1 MSPPVCASGGH
12 TVPGAEDQV
21 TGASWGGA
29 LAIAKLVIL
38 PYGIDMLVT
47 RAESRAVWV
56 RIDAAAM
63 LAGLVMRFLIDR
75 GIPSM
80 TIAPRKHL
88 VWIPLALLS
97 LLLVAGCGSAESRKA
112 RHMEKGQEFLAAGN
126 FEKARL
132 EFRDALEIFPKDSG
146 ARNENGVVEE
156 KLGNLREAAHF
167 YQGAIDSDK
176 DNVRARANLGRL
188 YAMSGAAD
196 KAIETVDPG
205 FDKHP
210 DDVDLLTVR
219 AAARLQLNDVSGAL
233 TDAERAVQLAPANEN
248 AISVLAGIYKSQGQ
262 ADKAQALLDDAIKK
276 SPNTIDLRLVL
287 AQLDSSLGKKAEV
300 ESLLLDLVRLKPD
313 EKAHR
318 LRLAQF
324 YSRTDQADAAEKVL
338 RDGVKA
344 LPEQRELKTALV
356 DFLAARRS
364 REIAESELTTLIA
377 ASPNDYELKLL
388 QASFYEQG
396 KEIAKA
402 ETVYKDVIAA
412 AKLEGPGITAR
423 DRLAA
428 LLVQLNDI
436 PAAEKLIAEVLARS
450 PRDNDALILRG
461 NLALAHSDPKS
472 AISDLRAVLQDQP
485 NAIGVMR
492 SLARAHLANGEPAL
506 AEETMRHAVEASP
519 NDAATRLDFAQL
531 LAQLGKPDRAKP
543 VVEELVKLQPN
554 NMQVL
559 DLEFKV
565 AAATKDFVT
574 AKAAADAMVALQPK
588 LVLGF
593 YYQGQLA
600 ESDKRLDEAL
610 RLYSTALELQP
621 EAAEPL
627 QAVTRVLVNLKR
639 APDALKRLDDYST
652 RYPKAAFAL
661 NLKGEVLVSN
671 GRAAESIPVFKMAI
685 ERDPNWWMPYRNL
698 AIAQSRADKNNEET
712 IATLQSGISK
722 ASIPEPLESEL
733 ATLYERDGKVDDAVQ
748 VYEAALRQN
757 PKSDVTAN
765 NLAMLLASYKK
776 DARSLDRAK
785 ELSRRF
791 ATSTNANF
799 LDTYGWVLYKRGEAQ
814 AAITALQNSLT
825 KAPDQ
830 PIFLYHL
837 GMAQAL
843 AGQAAAARES
853 LTRSLQSGKD
863 FNGMDEAK
871 ATLDKLPKDAPD
883 DTVPSKS

>member
-1 MSPPVCASGGH
+1 
-12 TVPGAEDQV
+12 
-21 TGASWGGA
+21 
-29 LAIAKLVIL
+29 
-38 PYGIDMLVT
+38 
-47 RAESRAVWV
+47 
-56 RIDAAAM
+56 
-63 LAGLVMRFLIDR
+63 
-75 GIPSM
+75 M
-80 TIAPRKHL
+80 TSAPRKHL
-88 VWIPLALLS
+88 VWMPLALLS
-97 LLLVAGCGSAESRKA
+97 VLLVAGCGGAESRKA

-126 FEKARL
+126 FEKARV
-132 EFRDALEIFPKDSG
+132 EFRNALQILPTDSDARF
-146 ARNENGVVEE
+146 ENGVVDE
-156 KLGNLREAAHF
+156 KLGNLREAAQF
-167 YQGAIDSDK
+167 FQGAIDSNK
-176 DNVRARANLGRL
+176 DNARARASLGRL
-188 YAMSGAAD
+188 YAMSGAPD

-205 FDKHP
+205 LANHP
-210 DDVDLLTVR
+210 DDADLLTVR
-219 AAARLQLNDVSGAL
+219 AAARIQLKDVSGAL

-248 AISVLAGIYKSQGQ
+248 AVSVLAGIYKSQGQ
-262 ADKAQALLDDAIKK
+262 ADKAQALLEDAIKK
-276 SPNTIDLRLVL
+276 SPNTVDLRLVL
-287 AQLDSSLGKKAEV
+287 AQLDSSLGKKTEV

-324 YSRTDQADAAEKVL
+324 YVRTDQADAAEKVL

-377 ASPNDYELKLL
+377 ASPNDYELKFL

-396 KEIAKA
+396 KEFAKA
-402 ETVYKDVIAA
+402 EAVYKDVIAS

-423 DRLAA
+423 DRFAA

-436 PAAEKLIAEVLARS
+436 PAAEKLIAEVLAQS

-461 NLALAHSDPKS
+461 NLALAHSDPKT
-472 AISDLRAVLQDQP
+472 AISDLRAVLRDQP

-492 SLARAHLANGEPAL
+492 TLARAHLANGEPAL
-506 AEETMRHAVEASP
+506 AEETMRRAVEANP
-519 NDAATRLDFAQL
+519 NDAAASLDFAQL
-531 LAQLGKPDRAKP
+531 LAQLGKPDQAKP
-543 VVEELVKLQPN
+543 VIEELVKRQPN
-554 NMQVL
+554 NMQAL
-559 DLEFKV
+559 DVEFKV

-588 LVLGF
+588 LGLGF

-621 EAAEPL
+621 EASEPL

-639 APDALKRLDDYST
+639 SPDALRRLDDYSA
-652 RYPKAAFAL
+652 RYPKAAFAV

-685 ERDPNWWMPYRNL
+685 EREPKWWLPYRNL
-698 AIAQSRADKNNEET
+698 SIAQSIADKNNDAA
-712 IATLQSGISK
+712 IATLQAGIGK
-722 ASIPEPLESEL
+722 AAAPETLETQL
-733 ATLYERDGKVDDAVQ
+733 ASLYERTAKVDNALQ
-748 VYEAALRQN
+748 VYETAMQQN
-757 PKSDVTAN
+757 PASDVVAN
-765 NLAMLLASYKK
+765 NLAMLLVTYKK

-799 LDTYGWVLYKRGEAQ
+799 LDTYGWVLYKRGEAA

-830 PIFLYHL
+830 PVLLYHL

-843 AGQAAAARES
+843 AGQAAAARDS
-853 LTRSLQSGKD
+853 LTRSLQSGKN

-871 ATLDKLPKDAPD
+871 ATLDKLAKDAPD
-883 DTVPSKS
+883 NTVPSKS

>member
-1 MSPPVCASGGH
+1 
-12 TVPGAEDQV
+12 
-21 TGASWGGA
+21 
-29 LAIAKLVIL
+29 
-38 PYGIDMLVT
+38 
-47 RAESRAVWV
+47 
-56 RIDAAAM
+56 
-63 LAGLVMRFLIDR
+63 
-75 GIPSM
+75 M
-80 TIAPRKHL
+80 TSAPRKHL
-88 VWIPLALLS
+88 VWMPLALLS
-97 LLLVAGCGSAESRKA
+97 VLLVAGCGGAESRKA

-126 FEKARL
+126 FEKARV
-132 EFRDALEIFPKDSG
+132 EFRNALQILPTDSDARF
-146 ARNENGVVEE
+146 ENGVVDE
-156 KLGNLREAAHF
+156 KLGNLREAAQF
-167 YQGAIDSDK
+167 FQGAIDSNK
-176 DNVRARANLGRL
+176 DNARARASLGRL
-188 YAMSGAAD
+188 YAMSGAPD

-205 FDKHP
+205 LANHP
-210 DDVDLLTVR
+210 DDADLLTVR
-219 AAARLQLNDVSGAL
+219 AAARIQLKDVSGAL

-248 AISVLAGIYKSQGQ
+248 AVSVLAGIYKSQGQ
-262 ADKAQALLDDAIKK
+262 ADKAQALLEDAIKK
-276 SPNTIDLRLVL
+276 SPNTVDLRLVL
-287 AQLDSSLGKKAEV
+287 AQLDSSLGKKTEV

-324 YSRTDQADAAEKVL
+324 YVRTDQADAAEKVL

-377 ASPNDYELKLL
+377 ASPNDYELKFL

-396 KEIAKA
+396 KEFAKA
-402 ETVYKDVIAA
+402 EAVYKDVIAS

-423 DRLAA
+423 DRFAA

-436 PAAEKLIAEVLARS
+436 PAAEKLIAEVLAQS

-461 NLALAHSDPKS
+461 NLALAHSDPKT
-472 AISDLRAVLQDQP
+472 AISDLRAVLRDQP

-492 SLARAHLANGEPAL
+492 TLARAHLANGEPAL
-506 AEETMRHAVEASP
+506 AEETMRRAVEANP
-519 NDAATRLDFAQL
+519 NDAAASLDFAQL
-531 LAQLGKPDRAKP
+531 LAQLGKPDQAKP
-543 VVEELVKLQPN
+543 VIEELVKRQPN
-554 NMQVL
+554 NMQAL
-559 DLEFKV
+559 DVEFKV

-588 LVLGF
+588 LGLGF

-621 EAAEPL
+621 EASEPL
-627 QAVTRVLVNLKR
+627 QAVIRVLVNLKR
-639 APDALKRLDDYST
+639 SPDALKRLDDYSA
-652 RYPKAAFAL
+652 RYPKAAFAV

-685 ERDPNWWMPYRNL
+685 EREPKWWLPYRNL
-698 AIAQSRADKNNEET
+698 SIAQSIADKNNDAA
-712 IATLQSGISK
+712 IATLQAGIGNAAAPETLETQL
-722 ASIPEPLESEL
+722 AS
-733 ATLYERDGKVDDAVQ
+733 LYERTAKVDNALQ
-748 VYEAALRQN
+748 VYETAMQQN
-757 PKSDVTAN
+757 PASDVVAN
-765 NLAMLLASYKK
+765 NLAMLLVTYKK

-799 LDTYGWVLYKRGEAQ
+799 LDTYGWVLYKRGEAA

-830 PIFLYHL
+830 PVLLYHL

-843 AGQAAAARES
+843 AGQAAAARDS
-853 LTRSLQSGKD
+853 LTRSLQSGKN

-871 ATLDKLPKDAPD
+871 ATLDKLAKDAPD
-883 DTVPSKS
+883 NTVPSKS

>member
-1 MSPPVCASGGH
+1 M
-12 TVPGAEDQV
+12 
-21 TGASWGGA
+21 
-29 LAIAKLVIL
+29 
-38 PYGIDMLVT
+38 
-47 RAESRAVWV
+47 
-56 RIDAAAM
+56 
-63 LAGLVMRFLIDR
+63 
-75 GIPSM
+75 
-80 TIAPRKHL
+80 
-88 VWIPLALLS
+88 PLALLS
-97 LLLVAGCGSAESRKA
+97 VLLVAGCGGAESRKA

-126 FEKARL
+126 FEKARV
-132 EFRDALEIFPKDSG
+132 EFRNALQILPTDSDARF
-146 ARNENGVVEE
+146 ENGVVDE
-156 KLGNLREAAHF
+156 KLGNLREAAQF
-167 YQGAIDSDK
+167 FQGAIDSNK
-176 DNVRARANLGRL
+176 DNARARASLGRL
-188 YAMSGAAD
+188 YAMSGAPD

-205 FDKHP
+205 LANHP
-210 DDVDLLTVR
+210 DDADLLTVR
-219 AAARLQLNDVSGAL
+219 AAARIQLKDVSGAL

-248 AISVLAGIYKSQGQ
+248 AVSVLAGIYKSQGQ
-262 ADKAQALLDDAIKK
+262 ADKAQALLEDAIKK
-276 SPNTIDLRLVL
+276 SPNTVDLRLVL
-287 AQLDSSLGKKAEV
+287 AQLDSSLGKKTEV

-324 YSRTDQADAAEKVL
+324 YVRTDQADAAEKVL

-377 ASPNDYELKLL
+377 ASPNDYELKFL

-396 KEIAKA
+396 KEFAKA
-402 ETVYKDVIAA
+402 EAVYKDVIAS

-423 DRLAA
+423 DRFAA

-436 PAAEKLIAEVLARS
+436 PAAEKLIAEVLAQS

-461 NLALAHSDPKS
+461 NLALAHSDPKT
-472 AISDLRAVLQDQP
+472 AISDLRAVLRDQP

-492 SLARAHLANGEPAL
+492 TLARAHLANGEPAL
-506 AEETMRHAVEASP
+506 AEETMRRAVEANP
-519 NDAATRLDFAQL
+519 NDAAASLDFAQL
-531 LAQLGKPDRAKP
+531 LAQLGKPDQAKP
-543 VVEELVKLQPN
+543 VIEELVKRQPN
-554 NMQVL
+554 NMQAL
-559 DLEFKV
+559 DVEFKV

-588 LVLGF
+588 LGLGF

-621 EAAEPL
+621 EASEPL
-627 QAVTRVLVNLKR
+627 QAVIRVLVNLKR
-639 APDALKRLDDYST
+639 SPDALKRLDDYSA
-652 RYPKAAFAL
+652 RYPKAAFAV

-685 ERDPNWWMPYRNL
+685 EREPKWWLPYRNL
-698 AIAQSRADKNNEET
+698 SIAQSIADKNNDAA
-712 IATLQSGISK
+712 IATLQAGIGNAAAPETLETQL
-722 ASIPEPLESEL
+722 AS
-733 ATLYERDGKVDDAVQ
+733 LYERTAKVDNALQ
-748 VYEAALRQN
+748 VYETAMQQN
-757 PKSDVTAN
+757 PASDVVAN
-765 NLAMLLASYKK
+765 NLAMLLVTYKK

-799 LDTYGWVLYKRGEAQ
+799 LDTYGWVLYKRGEAA

-830 PIFLYHL
+830 PVLLYHL

-843 AGQAAAARES
+843 AGQAAAARDS
-853 LTRSLQSGKD
+853 LTRSLQSGKN

-871 ATLDKLPKDAPD
+871 ATLDKLAKDAPD
-883 DTVPSKS
+883 NTVPSKS